1 MSALDKEIHLGKS
14 QKYPDKT
21 SINLLYVEDHGK
33 QNRTAIGLFAV
44 YLVLLGLFTRFGVIC
59 QLQKINDMESEY
71 NSLQNQVDTLE
82 AQNVDYDAVR
92 ADYSHYGNGYLND
105 DEKAQQDRMKIL
117 DVIEDKLLPS
127 DALQD
132 ITISQNTATLTINSE
147 KLKNVSEI
155 VADLES
161 ESIVSYVTVTQ
172 STGTSAAQAAS
183 EDTAAAS
190 DGKNVTSTM
199 TIVFKDANADAGD
212 TESAEESLETDAA
225 SEVSTELAT
234 EAGNE

>member
-1 MSALDKEIHLGKS
+1 MSPLNKEIHLGKAR
-14 QKYPDKT
+14 KDPEKT
-21 SINLLYVEDHGK
+21 SINLLYVEDRSR
-33 QNRTAIGLFAV
+33 QNKTAIALFAV
-44 YLVLLGLFTRFGVIC
+44 YLVLLFFFTRFGVIG
-59 QLQKINDMESEY
+59 QLQRISAMESEY
-71 NSLQNQVDTLE
+71 STLQSQVDALKNSN
-82 AQNVDYDAVR
+82 AGYDAVR
-92 ADYSHYGNGYLND
+92 AEYSHYGNGYLND

-132 ITISQNTATLTINSE
+132 ITITQNTATLTINSE

-161 ESIVSYVTVTQ
+161 DPIVSYVTVTQ
-172 STGTSAAQAAS
+172 STGNAQQASA
-183 EDTAAAS
+183 DPKAAS

-199 TIVFKDANADAGD
+199 TIVFQDADAGSGD
-212 TESAEESLETDAA
+212 TQSPEEALETDAA
-225 SEVSTELAT
+225 AEAGTEAA

>member
-1 MSALDKEIHLGKS
+1 MSALNKEIHLGKA
-14 QKYPDKT
+14 QKYPEKT

-33 QNRTAIGLFAV
+33 QNKTAIGLFLV
-44 YLVLLGLFTRFGVIC
+44 YLVLLALFTRFGVIG
-59 QLQKINDMESEY
+59 QLQKINSMESEY
-71 NSLQNQVDTLE
+71 NSLQSQVDTLT
-82 AQNVDYDAVR
+82 AQNAGYDAIR

-105 DEKAQQDRMKIL
+105 EEKAQQDRMKIL

-132 ITISQNTATLTINSE
+132 ITITENTATLTINSE
-147 KLKNVSEI
+147 KLGNVSEI

-161 ESIVSYVTVTQ
+161 EPIVSYVTVTQ
-172 STGTSAAQAAS
+172 STGTSAADAS
-183 EDTAAAS
+183 SDSTAAS

-199 TIVFKDANADAGD
+199 TIVFQDANADTGD
-212 TESAEESLETDAA
+212 TESAEESTENDTAA
-225 SEVSTELAT
+225 EESTELAT